1 MKKYC
6 FGVDVGGTTIKMG
19 FFDTEGNVLDKW
31 EIPTRTENGGEN
43 VLPDIAKA
51 VKDKLA
57 EKQIDKEEVSG
68 IGVGVPGPVDGKGVV
83 YKCVNL
89 GWGIFNVN
97 EKLEEL
103 TGISVKAGNDA
114 NVAAL
119 GEMWKGGGQG
129 FHTLVVVTLGT
140 GVGGGIILDGQMLTG
155 AKGAG
160 GEIGHIHMN
169 DEEPDECGCG
179 NHGCLEQYA
188 SATGIVRMAKKLLA
202 EKDAESSLRG
212 FEPLTAKDIFDEA
225 KKGDA
230 LALEAVEI
238 LGETLGMALS
248 NIACVVNPQVFVIG
262 GGVSKAGDIL
272 IDTVAKH
279 FKEHAFASCKDT
291 RFALASLGNDAGM
304 YGCVQMILD

>member
-68 IGVGVPGPVDGKGVV
+68 IGVGVPGPVDSKGVV

-97 EKLEEL
+97 EKLEDL

-140 GVGGGIILDGQMLTG
+140 GVGGGIIFRR
-155 AKGAG
+155 
-160 GEIGHIHMN
+160 
-169 DEEPDECGCG
+169 PD
-179 NHGCLEQYA
+179 A
-188 SATGIVRMAKKLLA
+188 DR
-202 EKDAESSLRG
+202 
-212 FEPLTAKDIFDEA
+212 
-225 KKGDA
+225 
-230 LALEAVEI
+230 
-238 LGETLGMALS
+238 
-248 NIACVVNPQVFVIG
+248 
-262 GGVSKAGDIL
+262 
-272 IDTVAKH
+272 
-279 FKEHAFASCKDT
+279 CK
-291 RFALASLGNDAGM
+291 R
-304 YGCVQMILD
+304 CRR

>member
-68 IGVGVPGPVDGKGVV
+68 IGVGVPGPVDSKGVV

-188 SATGIVRMAKKLLA
+188 SATGVVRLAKRALA
-202 EKDAESSLRG
+202 NATEKSVLNADTV
-212 FEPLTAKDIFDEA
+212 TAKDVWDAVKE
-225 KKGDA
+225 GDPVA
-230 LALEAVEI
+230 LQVAEQFGKY
-238 LGETLGMALS
+238 LGEGLA
-248 NIACVVNPQVFVIG
+248 IVADVINPEAFVIG
-262 GGVSKAGDIL
+262 GGVSKAGEVLLSYIEKNYTK
-272 IDTVAKH
+272 TV
-279 FKEHAFASCKDT
+279 FHASRDMKFT
-291 RFALASLGNDAGM
+291 LATLGNDAGI
-304 YGCVQMILD
+304 YGAAKLVI